1 MTIAVLKERTKG
13 ENRVAV
19 SPNLVGR
26 YADIG
31 QKIRIE
37 KSAGAA
43 AEFADEEYIKAG
55 AVICRTPAET
65 VQGAEIILKVQA
77 PLPEEEKFLGAKPI
91 VVADFVNAEREQR
104 LYNLAKTGICGFAL
118 NYIPRISRAQSMDIL
133 SSQSNLAGYKAVL
146 AAMNLLPK
154 AAPLLMTA
162 AGTVAPARV
171 LVLGAGVA
179 GLQAVATARR
189 IGAVVYAS
197 DIRPD
202 VQEQIESL
210 GGKFVEIKRDKKLKT
225 KGGYVQSAS
234 AEYLQ
239 RQRTV
244 IAELLHSID
253 VVIAT
258 AFVAGKPAPQLI
270 DAEMLKQMPWGS
282 VVVDMAAA
290 AGGNVEGSVD
300 GKIITSGNVK
310 IVGNGNLASMV
321 PNSASRLY
329 AGNVFNFLASQ
340 YDSATGKIN
349 FNYADE
355 IVKSTCIM
363 QGGKLLLKEGK

>member
-1 MTIAVLKERTKG
+1 MTIAVLKECTEG

-26 YADIG
+26 YTDMG
-31 QKIRIE
+31 QTVRIE

-43 AEFADEEYIKAG
+43 AGFSDEEYIKAG
-55 AVICRTPAET
+55 ASVANTPAEA
-65 VQGAEIILKVQA
+65 VQGAEIIVKVQA
-77 PLPEEEKFLGAKPI
+77 PLPEEEPLLKNKPTVI
-91 VVADFVNAEREQR
+91 ADFLNAERNRQ
-104 LYNLAKTGICGFAL
+104 LYSLAQTGICGFAL
-118 NYIPRISRAQSMDIL
+118 NHIPRISRAQSMDIL
-133 SSQSNLAGYKAVL
+133 SSQSSLAGYKAVL
-146 AAMNLLPK
+146 SAFDLLPK
-154 AAPLLMTA
+154 TAPLMMTA
-162 AGTVAPARV
+162 AGTAAPARV

-202 VQEQIESL
+202 VREQIESL
-210 GGKFVEIKRDKKLKT
+210 GGKFVEIKQDKKLKT

-239 RQRTV
+239 RQKAI
-244 IAELLHSID
+244 IAEYLRNID

-270 DAEMLKQMPWGS
+270 DAEMLAQMPFGS
-282 VVVDMAAA
+282 VAVDMAAA
-290 AGGNVEGSVD
+290 AGGNIEGSSD
-300 GKIITSGNVK
+300 GKIVTAGNVK
-310 IVGNGNLASMV
+310 IIGNGNLAAMV

-340 YDSATGKIN
+340 YDSAAGKIS
-349 FNYADE
+349 FNYEDE
-355 IVKSTCIM
+355 IIKNTCIM
-363 QGGKLLLKEGK
+363 RGGKLLLKEGK